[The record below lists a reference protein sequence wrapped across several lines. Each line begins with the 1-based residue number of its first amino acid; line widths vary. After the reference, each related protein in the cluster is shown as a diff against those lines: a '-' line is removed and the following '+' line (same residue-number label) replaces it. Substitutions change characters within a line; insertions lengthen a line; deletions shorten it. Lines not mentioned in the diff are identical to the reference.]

1 MAYKFPYT
9 STFGT
14 THDEAYARIG
24 NITVGR
30 ISADGISPLAQGQL
44 AIYSSEE
51 AARSGKKVMDLYDFE
66 RIEIDKAGGNYIS
79 QSYSALR
86 VTIAQDFPGSV
97 EV

>member
-9 STFGT
+9 SSFGT

-30 ISADGISPLAQGQL
+30 ISADGVSPIAKGQL

-51 AARSGKKVMDLYDFE
+51 AARSGKKVLALYDFDE
-66 RIEIDKAGGNYIS
+66 IEIDKAGGNYIS

-86 VTIAQDFPGSV
+86 GSIAGDFPGSV